1 MKLAEAIV
9 FILANSGHGM
19 KTEQTF
25 VKSDGR
31 VRLMI

>member
-9 FILANSGHGM
+9 FLLADSGHGT

-31 VRLMI
+31 IRLMI